1 MNIGFQ
7 SYGAIASE
15 QTLLKFRDGETRP
28 EADTSVLN
36 DEIAQIRREFD
47 AAKQSFLKIPAALKA
62 MPKMNPKGLTVHS
75 CYSVEASL
83 LMLIVIL
90 INVMC

>member
-1 MNIGFQ
+1 MNIGFR

-15 QTLLKFRDGETRP
+15 QTLPSNLP

-83 LMLIVIL
+83 LMSIVIL
-90 INVMC
+90 INVMY